1 MRIATFLQC
10 SGASGK
16 PLKREPPAGF
26 GTGPVLAL
34 TLIRKLNECRLLN
47 GQYVVAYLSQANR
60 IGAPLSSRCVAGGA

>member
-26 GTGPVLAL
+26 GTGPVLR
-34 TLIRKLNECRLLN
+34 TNLN
-47 GQYVVAYLSQANR
+47 QKA
-60 IGAPLSSRCVAGGA
+60 